1 MSRLVVLDQRLFLQE
16 KGIRRDRLV
25 ILSDILRRA
34 AKGVCRT
41 ELMYKVGLSSA
52 QMGKY
57 IPVLVRADLLEVSMH
72 SKKAVYLTTKRG
84 REFLDIFDT
93 LLSLLD

>member
-1 MSRLVVLDQRLFLQE
+1 MSRLIMSDQRLFLQE
-16 KGIRRDRLV
+16 KWIRRDKLV
-25 ILSDILRRA
+25 ILSHILCRA

-41 ELMYKVGLSSA
+41 KLMYKVGLSSA

-72 SKKAVYLTTKRG
+72 SKKAVYLTTERG

-93 LLSLLD
+93 LLRLLD